1 MGLDP
6 KFEKAID
13 IASRMDTPIIRLA
26 VLDDGGWV
34 VESDREIILMNG
46 DQEVFILPPMTE
58 IYLEGESMGISLP
71 NECSCGECVEPIGT
85 VADFNEYILK
95 AKRTVEE
102 RMFDQADPTKVC

>member
-6 KFEKAID
+6 KFEKAIEN
-13 IASRMDTPIIRLA
+13 ATRMDTPIIRLSI
-26 VLDDGGWV
+26 LEEGGWV
-34 VESDREIILMNG
+34 VESDREVILMNG

-71 NECSCGECVEPIGT
+71 VDCPCDDCANPIGT
-85 VADFNEYILK
+85 VADFNEYLLK

-102 RMFDQADPTKVC
+102 RLFDQADPTKVC